1 MQRFPIVQNL
11 DGLKASEFADPEARV
26 DAANVVGRMELSDS
40 LSGILIGAAEAGLPM
55 ILKIVP
61 VRRHNGI
68 FIVAAA
74 LSSVPADPVHVA
86 KTSDPVQAGAAEFV
100 PIAGPGASLDEV
112 LDVVA
117 DRAVAEVE
125 EKSPAGDSAK

>member
-26 DAANVVGRMELSDS
+26 DAANVVGRMELTDS

-61 VRRHNGI
+61 VRRQNGI

-100 PIAGPGASLDEV
+100 PIAA
-112 LDVVA
+112 
-117 DRAVAEVE
+117 E
-125 EKSPAGDSAK
+125 EKLPAGNSAK

>member
-11 DGLKASEFADPEARV
+11 DGLKAFEFADPEARV
-26 DAANVVGRMELSDS
+26 DAANIVGRMELSDS

-55 ILKIVP
+55 ILRIVP
-61 VRRHNGI
+61 VRRQNGI

-74 LSSVPADPVHVA
+74 LSSVPADPV
-86 KTSDPVQAGAAEFV
+86 PVQAVAAEVV
-100 PIAGPGASLDEV
+100 PIAGPDASLAEV
-112 LDVVA
+112 LDIVA

-125 EKSPAGDSAK
+125 EKLPAGDSAK